1 MTDALGRAGFSA
13 VTDLDGLETHDCFS
27 ITEYMAIDHIGL
39 TAPGESWKAI
49 EEGRISMD
57 GDFPINPSGGL
68 LGLGHPVGATGV
80 RMLLD
85 CAKQV
90 TGKAGP
96 CQIDNAKNMA
106 TFNLG
111 GSTTTCVS
119 FIVGVNQ

>member
-1 MTDALGRAGFSA
+1 
-13 VTDLDGLETHDCFS
+13 
-27 ITEYMAIDHIGL
+27 
-39 TAPGESWKAI
+39 
-49 EEGRISMD
+49 
-57 GDFPINPSGGL
+57 
-68 LGLGHPVGATGV
+68 
-80 RMLLD
+80 MLLD

-119 FIVGVNQ
+119 FIIGVNQ

>member
-1 MTDALGRAGFSA
+1 
-13 VTDLDGLETHDCFS
+13 
-27 ITEYMAIDHIGL
+27 MAIDHIGL
-39 TAPGESWKAI
+39 TSPGESWKAI

-68 LGLGHPVGATGV
+68 LGLGHPVGATGI

-90 TGKAGP
+90 SGKAKKS
-96 CQIDNAKNMA
+96 QVKNAENMA

-119 FIVGVNQ
+119 FIVGVN